1 MFSIE
6 CVSFIRIDSYVIL
19 HLDNYKRA
27 YQHPN
32 KHKWCN
38 FLDISNTI
46 LNCNIVIAQSGKEE
60 SEYDSK
66 ARHLHYP
73 CENKIGVSFEVQV
86 TSFKQYRINR

>member
-6 CVSFIRIDSYVIL
+6 CISFIRIDSYVIL
-19 HLDNYKRA
+19 HLDNHKRV

-32 KHKWCN
+32 KHKRCN

-46 LNCNIVIAQSGKEE
+46 LNRNIVIAQSGEE
-60 SEYDSK
+60 ERQYDTK

-73 CENKIGVSFEVQV
+73 CENKIWVSFEVQV
-86 TSFKQYRINR
+86 TSFEQYRINH